1 MAPVH
6 SNVASMYKQS
16 KISQS
21 RACIDGD
28 ENAALTQTTFRYYFE
43 LIMNVSMR
51 DDRDDLEV
59 VC

>member
-1 MAPVH
+1 
-6 SNVASMYKQS
+6 MYKQS